1 MRELEG
7 GGRAKGET
15 PFSALVAHL
24 REDGTTRLA
33 VEKKTVSSLYMPP
46 RYHPLP
52 AVTIR
57 VHYSSLNYKDALSAS
72 GNHGVTRSY
81 PHTPGID
88 AAGIVTSSEDARFE
102 AGQKVIVTGY
112 DLGSNTSGGFGGMI
126 RVPGD
131 WVVPLPAELTL
142 RDAMILGTA
151 GFTAAYGV
159 KKLLDNGLM
168 PMHPGQD
175 KPHGGMAGNSQT
187 GNSQT
192 GNSQT
197 SGSHTNNYQTSTHKK
212 AAKPSSPEAENEPL
226 PVLVTGATG
235 GVGSVAVGILHRLG
249 FRVIAVTGKPE
260 AHDYLLSIGADE
272 VHDRSF
278 VMDVD
283 TSRLLLSGRWAGGI
297 DTVGGKLLEAMI
309 LQTAQAGVIACCGN
323 VTGHELHTNIYPFI
337 LRGVGLMGIDSA
349 QCTMQIRRD
358 LWSHLA
364 TDWRPAHLTNIKARE
379 VGLHGLAKEIDT
391 ILKGQQTGRVLVTH
405 DGADLDSKGIL

>member
-7 GGRAKGET
+7 ETTGTGQTTET

-33 VEKKTVSSLYMPP
+33 VEKKTVSSLYMPDP
-46 RYHPLP
+46 YRSLP

-72 GNHGVTRSY
+72 GNRGVTRSY

-88 AAGIVTSSEDARFE
+88 AAGIVTASEDTRFE
-102 AGQKVIVTGY
+102 EGQKVIVTGY

-159 KKLLDNGLM
+159 RKLLDNGLM
-168 PMHPGQD
+168 PIYPGHD
-175 KPHGGMAGNSQT
+175 KPHSGMEEGSKPGNSQLD
-187 GNSQT
+187 NSQP
-192 GNSQT
+192 GN
-197 SGSHTNNYQTSTHKK
+197 HDK
-212 AAKPSSPEAENEPL
+212 AENPPL

-260 AHDYLLSIGADE
+260 AREYLRSIGADE

-283 TSRLLLSGRWAGGI
+283 ASRLLLSGRWAGGI

-349 QCTMQIRRD
+349 LCDMQIRQN
-358 LWSHLA
+358 LWKRLA
-364 TDWRPAHLTNIKARE
+364 TDWRPAHLDKILARE
-379 VGLHGLAKEIDT
+379 VGLHELKEEIDT
-391 ILKGQQTGRVLVTH
+391 ILKGGQTGRVLVVH
-405 DGADLDSKGIL
+405 E

>member
-1 MRELEG
+1 MIKRESTG
-7 GGRAKGET
+7 TGQTKET

-24 REDGTTRLA
+24 QEDGTTRLA

-46 RYHPLP
+46 RYHSLP

-72 GNHGVTRSY
+72 GNRGVTRSY
-81 PHTPGID
+81 PHIPGID
-88 AAGIVTSSEDARFE
+88 AAGVVAESKDSRFE
-102 AGQKVIVTGY
+102 EGQKVIVTGY

-168 PMHPGQD
+168 P
-175 KPHGGMAGNSQT
+175 GNSQKRNHQNT
-187 GNSQT
+187 
-192 GNSQT
+192 
-197 SGSHTNNYQTSTHKK
+197 
-212 AAKPSSPEAENEPL
+212 ENDPL

-249 FRVIAVTGKPE
+249 FRVIAVTGKPKARE
-260 AHDYLLSIGADE
+260 YLRSIGADE

-283 TSRLLLSGRWAGGI
+283 TSRLLLSSKWAGGI

-309 LQTAQAGVIACCGN
+309 MQTAQAGVIACCGN

-349 QCTMQIRRD
+349 QCNMQTRRD
-358 LWSHLA
+358 LWNHLA
-364 TDWRPAHLTNIKARE
+364 TEWRPAHLTNMKARE

-391 ILKGQQTGRVLVTH
+391 ILKGQQTGRVIITH
-405 DGADLDSKGIL
+405 EGADLDSKDIHKKDIHEKNTR